1 MKTRYMVV
9 FFSLIFFLFGC
20 APKIKY
26 MKYTHQNFPPTF
38 KVDVLRTK
46 PVDRKFIE
54 LGEISIRLKKSTEED
69 AVLHLKE
76 KASTIGADA
85 IVILGESSNGAV
97 AVPVGG
103 MYAIIPIRKLTAIA
117 IKYMK

>member
-1 MKTRYMVV
+1 MVV
-9 FFSLIFFLFGC
+9 FFLLIFFLFGC

-26 MKYTHQNFPPTF
+26 MKYTHQNFPPSL
-38 KVDVLRTK
+38 KVEVLRTK

-54 LGEISIRLKKSTEED
+54 LGEISIRLRKSTEEN

-76 KASTIGADA
+76 KACTIGADA
-85 IVILGESSNGAV
+85 IVILGEISTGAV

-103 MYAIIPIRKLTAIA
+103 IYAIIPFRNLTAIA
-117 IKYMK
+117 IKYIQ